1 VLGTLRLIAA
11 ALLGAAIQ
19 AALLDVG
26 NAAACAAGFWKSL
39 LHSLLGVKKVVS
51 EYVRELTHRGR
62 NSGQYA
68 SGRFYEC
75 PTIGLVLPIA
85 VI

>member
-1 VLGTLRLIAA
+1 VSWVKHSDLSQPYCF
-11 ALLGAAIQ
+11 ALL
-19 AALLDVG
+19 G
-26 NAAACAAGFWKSL
+26 NAAACAAGFWGR

-51 EYVRELTHRGR
+51 EDVRELTHRGR

>member
-1 VLGTLRLIAA
+1 VSGVKHSDLSQPYCFAQLK
-11 ALLGAAIQ
+11 

-26 NAAACAAGFWKSL
+26 NAAACAAGFWGR

-51 EYVRELTHRGR
+51 EDVRELTHRGW